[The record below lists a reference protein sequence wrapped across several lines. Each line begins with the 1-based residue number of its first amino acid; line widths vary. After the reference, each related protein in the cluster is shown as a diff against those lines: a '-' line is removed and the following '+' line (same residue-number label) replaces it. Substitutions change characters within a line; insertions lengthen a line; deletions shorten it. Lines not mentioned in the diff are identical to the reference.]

1 MEGAGISITGRRS
14 FDGGPCEKSGGVEGG
29 QRGDCIVEDERKFGA
44 AQHNGVALMFV
55 MESLD
60 DVEEGRAILSGN
72 PVEDEVIKDEGVD
85 G

>member
-1 MEGAGISITGRRS
+1 MEGAGISITGCCS
-14 FDGGPCEKSGGVEGG
+14 FDGGPREKSGGVEGG

-55 MESLD
+55 MESFD